1 MFTACVAADS
11 DPATPTL
18 KAHAG
23 DKVMINIF
31 GAHNEQNQ
39 VFNLDG
45 HQWRRHMDQQGS
57 DMIDA
62 EQFGGAE
69 YIQAKINA
77 GGTYSNPGTYLWLNA
92 RTPYQ
97 QAGQWGYF
105 KVLPA
110 GDRSLLPLGKVSP
123 KGKKTAS
130 KPTEEE
136 QSASNE
142 IDDRLSMR

>member
-1 MFTACVAADS
+1 
-11 DPATPTL
+11 
-18 KAHAG
+18 
-23 DKVMINIF
+23 
-31 GAHNEQNQ
+31 
-39 VFNLDG
+39 
-45 HQWRRHMDQQGS
+45 MDQQGS

-77 GGTYSNPGTYLWLNA
+77 GGTYNNPGTYLWLNA

-130 KPTEEE
+130 KPFEEE
-136 QSASNE
+136 QSASND